1 MQAIKTVVIT
11 GANKG
16 IGFGILENLIQKQA
30 YRVIMACRSIELA
43 QKSRT
48 QLIEKYNLSQDRI
61 DTIELDISNSDSIDK
76 FIKEFTT
83 RFHQADILINN
94 AAVAVKSDDF
104 NLEIVQFTFKPN
116 FYGTIELTEKF
127 LPLLTQNG
135 KVITVGSSAGKTKY
149 LKSDDLIKR
158 FKDPNITREDVF
170 KLAEEFQKHVSDNT
184 YEKNGWPS
192 WGYGISK
199 LLINTYVRTLAQNAE
214 VKNKNLQVYTCCPG
228 WVKTDMAG
236 DEAELTIDQ
245 GALTPVYLV
254 ELPHE
259 VNPDYQGQFFYLQK
273 VEEL

>member
-1 MQAIKTVVIT
+1 MQALKTVVIT

-16 IGFGILENLIQKQA
+16 IGFGILENLIQKQS
-30 YRVIMACRSIELA
+30 YKVIMACRSVELA

-48 QLIEKYNLSQDRI
+48 QLLEKYNLSQDRI
-61 DTIELDISNSDSIDK
+61 DTIELDISNSNSIDK
-76 FIKEFTT
+76 FIQEFTT

-104 NLEIVQFTFKPN
+104 NLEVVQYTFKPN

-127 LPLLTQNG
+127 IPLLSQNG
-135 KVITVGSSAGKTKY
+135 KIITVGSSAGKTKY
-149 LKSDDLIKR
+149 LKSEDLVKR
-158 FKDPNITREDVF
+158 FQNPNITREEVF
-170 KLAEEFQKHVSDNT
+170 KLAEEFQEHVKNNT
-184 YEKNGWPS
+184 YEQNGWPS

-199 LLINTYVRTLAQNAE
+199 LLINTYVKTLAQNAE
-214 VKNKNLQVYTCCPG
+214 VKNKSVQVYTCCPG

-259 VNPDYQGQFFYLQK
+259 VNPEYQGKFFYLKK